1 MPEDTPINKIVELK
15 SQGQSN
21 TDIIRTLQEQGYSFQ
36 QISEALNQAQTK
48 ETIEGANPP
57 ATETT
62 SSGEMQ
68 PSVLYNQEPPQETQ
82 QEAQVNPP
90 ALQAPTPRSQTPAF
104 SSEVQPQFWPEQQMP
119 LPSQTLGTST
129 EDIEEIA
136 ESIIAEKWQKVA
148 EELGDMAAW
157 KERTTTDLE
166 AVKQEIMR
174 VENRFENLQNSILGK
189 VKEYDQSVSD
199 VSIEIKAVG
208 KLLSNIVTP
217 LTNNVKQLEKLI
229 NNLKK

>member
-1 MPEDTPINKIVELK
+1 MP
-15 SQGQSN
+15 
-21 TDIIRTLQEQGYSFQ
+21 
-36 QISEALNQAQTK
+36 
-48 ETIEGANPP
+48 
-57 ATETT
+57 
-62 SSGEMQ
+62 M
-68 PSVLYNQEPPQETQ
+68 
-82 QEAQVNPP
+82 
-90 ALQAPTPRSQTPAF
+90 
-104 SSEVQPQFWPEQQMP
+104 
-119 LPSQTLGTST
+119 PSQSIGTST

-157 KERTTTDLE
+157 KEKTTTDLE

-199 VSIEIKAVG
+199 VSIEIKALG

-229 NNLKK
+229 NDLKK